1 MAAPYPPRKALDL
14 IRKILNEGGYIA
26 PSRRHARQGRM
37 SERDVD
43 MQDLEILLLETGTI
57 TRKAEWEDDHQNYKY
72 RVEGKDDYGDDLTA
86 IVVIDE
92 TNWRIKVVT
101 VFD

>member
-1 MAAPYPPRKALDL
+1 MAAPYSQQQALDL

-26 PSRRHARQGRM
+26 PSSRHARGERM
-37 SERDVD
+37 PERDVD
-43 MQDLEILLLETGTI
+43 MQDLEILLLETGDI
-57 TRKAEWEDDHQNYKY
+57 REEAKWDDKYKNYKY

-92 TNWRIKVVT
+92 NNWRVKIVT

>member
-1 MAAPYPPRKALDL
+1 MA
-14 IRKILNEGGYIA
+14 
-26 PSRRHARQGRM
+26 
-37 SERDVD
+37 ERDVD

-57 TRKAEWEDDHQNYKY
+57 LREAEWDEKHQEHKY
-72 RVEGKDDYGDDLTA
+72 RVEGTDEYGEDLTA

-92 TNWRIKVVT
+92 NNWRVKIVT